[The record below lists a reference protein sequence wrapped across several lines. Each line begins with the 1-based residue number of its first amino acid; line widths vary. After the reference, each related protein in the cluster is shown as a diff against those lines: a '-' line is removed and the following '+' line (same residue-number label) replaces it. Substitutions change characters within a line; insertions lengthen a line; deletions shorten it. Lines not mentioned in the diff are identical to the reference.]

1 MPVVHDLSESNS
13 VDEVIMAIRNLY
25 DGELDAEDH
34 MVDTFL
40 SSHSRSISEYTG
52 HEPAS
57 PGAQSTVSVD
67 ISDSDYRTRRALD
80 RDSRDIR
87 DMPMPA
93 SSLGRSVTTAYVAEP
108 HTEQPASTPE
118 ARVQS
123 PSRNLRSGL
132 RSSKSPSFIA
142 ARQVFEKAQ
151 SQPDY
156 KPKPKFNG
164 HMTTPKSASI
174 SAQMRAVSD
183 RVATSSTYTGYIS
196 PPSPE
201 LGQPTPTKDI
211 SPNETNDSSEESQEL
226 RSGPRPS
233 INFEIHELS
242 DDDEEYPDPLS
253 LLESRSPHPM
263 VASPL
268 NNNNTN
274 EDNNDAD
281 SEQTGDVHSD
291 RSSRSSSRV
300 KRRAGSWKG
309 LGKRR
314 RESAS
319 ESGYGDGAL
328 PVVIDRRATLPTVSV
343 ASVSALPAQ
352 SDEVHNP
359 IAQRAHSYDTSTTPT
374 SRRVRALAQAWSTPK
389 RIRMSITE
397 SSDTESDNIPLDT
410 VSLAAREAELP
421 SSAPAATVSLAEN
434 SINQVISTETVV
446 FAEESSSYPTIS
458 SSAPQMTDSQG
469 GSVPYVSQTPD
480 MTYLNPSATEDS
492 QGPREM
498 TPEHSEASSRESTVP
513 IPDST
518 VGEDATVDSAPAEN
532 VDVAMDVEE
541 SVEAEGASENLSEP
555 TLQSGNESVQPE
567 ESLEPAM
574 EEGEAVDV
582 TNDDT
587 AAQPPA
593 VQAASS
599 QTEDIDPVDTEA
611 VSDKP
616 AAQEPT
622 VQEPTVQ
629 ELTVQEPTV
638 QEPTVQEPA
647 AQVTPLQPK
656 SGLHPMQRAAATTS
670 GLQRASAR
678 IVQKSTVKAGAA
690 TQPQPSRQRRPTV
703 SRRISM
709 CQRLLQLSSLSKGT
723 GNTDIHMDPALAPPA
738 RLLGS
743 EFHSS
748 SAFSIE
754 AISAPSTPTRRAAF
768 SGAMRV
774 LGEGAPVVVDSD
786 RLRYMC
792 KVKGLMEGTELSATE
807 ALRVLYFFTGDW
819 VSARRYIVHG
829 QSALTEDC
837 MWTANEDK
845 VLLQG
850 FNVDKMADLRERK
863 GNVEVYRRLQF
874 LNTFHGLRAQ

>member
-1 MPVVHDLSESNS
+1 MPVVHDLTENNS
-13 VDEVIMAIRNLY
+13 DDEVIMDIRNLY

-93 SSLGRSVTTAYVAEP
+93 SSLGRSATTAYVAEP
-108 HTEQPASTPE
+108 STEPPASTPE
-118 ARVQS
+118 ARVLS

-156 KPKPKFNG
+156 RPKPKANS
-164 HMTTPKSASI
+164 HTTSQSASI
-174 SAQMRAVSD
+174 LAQLRAVSD
-183 RVATSSTYTGYIS
+183 RVAASSTYTACIS

-211 SPNETNDSSEESQEL
+211 SPIGTSGSSGESQEL
-226 RSGPRPS
+226 QSGSKPS
-233 INFEIHELS
+233 IDFEINELT
-242 DDDEEYPDPLS
+242 DDNDDEYPDPIS

-268 NNNNTN
+268 KNNSVN

-281 SEQTGDVHSD
+281 GEQTGDMHSD

-352 SDEVHNP
+352 SNEVHNP
-359 IAQRAHSYDTSTTPT
+359 VAQRAHSYDTSVTPS
-374 SRRVRALAQAWSTPK
+374 SRRVKELAQTWSTPK

-397 SSDTESDNIPLDT
+397 SSDTESDNNPFD
-410 VSLAAREAELP
+410 VASLAAREAELP
-421 SSAPAATVSLAEN
+421 SSAPAAAVLLAEN
-434 SINQVISTETVV
+434 SFNQVFSTETVV
-446 FAEESSSYPTIS
+446 FAEESSSYPTID
-458 SSAPQMTDSQG
+458 SSAPQMSNSQSD
-469 GSVPYVSQTPD
+469 SVPYVSQTPD
-480 MTYLNPSATEDS
+480 MTYLKPSAAEDGH
-492 QGPREM
+492 GPREM
-498 TPEHSEASSRESTVP
+498 SPELSSEASSRESTVP

-518 VGEDATVDSAPAEN
+518 VGEDAAVDSVPAEDIG
-532 VDVAMDVEE
+532 VTMDVEE
-541 SVEAEGASENLSEP
+541 SGEAEGASEDLSEP
-555 TLQSGNESVQPE
+555 TLQSGNGSVQPE
-567 ESLEPAM
+567 ENLEPAVD
-574 EEGEAVDV
+574 EGEAVDA
-582 TNDDT
+582 TNDDA
-587 AAQPPA
+587 AAQPP
-593 VQAASS
+593 VTQAASS
-599 QTEDIDPVDTEA
+599 QTEDNDPVDAEVA
-611 VSDKP
+611 SDKP
-616 AAQEPT
+616 AAQEPAA
-622 VQEPTVQ
+622 
-629 ELTVQEPTV
+629 L
-638 QEPTVQEPA
+638 EPA
-647 AQVTPLQPK
+647 VPFTPLLPK

-670 GLQRASAR
+670 GAQRATAR
-678 IVQKSTVKAGAA
+678 TVQTSTKAGAA
-690 TQPQPSRQRRPTV
+690 TQPQPRRQRRPTV

-709 CQRLLQLSSLSKGT
+709 CQRLLQLSSLSKGAGST
-723 GNTDIHMDPALAPPA
+723 NIHMDPALAPPA

-743 EFHSS
+743 DLRS

-819 VSARRYIVHG
+819 VSARRYILHG

-845 VLLQG
+845 VLLQD

-874 LNTFHGLRAQ
+874 LNTFHGLQAQ

>member
-1 MPVVHDLSESNS
+1 
-13 VDEVIMAIRNLY
+13 
-25 DGELDAEDH
+25 
-34 MVDTFL
+34 
-40 SSHSRSISEYTG
+40 
-52 HEPAS
+52 
-57 PGAQSTVSVD
+57 
-67 ISDSDYRTRRALD
+67 
-80 RDSRDIR
+80 
-87 DMPMPA
+87 
-93 SSLGRSVTTAYVAEP
+93 
-108 HTEQPASTPE
+108 
-118 ARVQS
+118 
-123 PSRNLRSGL
+123 
-132 RSSKSPSFIA
+132 
-142 ARQVFEKAQ
+142 
-151 SQPDY
+151 
-156 KPKPKFNG
+156 
-164 HMTTPKSASI
+164 
-174 SAQMRAVSD
+174 
-183 RVATSSTYTGYIS
+183 
-196 PPSPE
+196 
-201 LGQPTPTKDI
+201 
-211 SPNETNDSSEESQEL
+211 
-226 RSGPRPS
+226 
-233 INFEIHELS
+233 
-242 DDDEEYPDPLS
+242 
-253 LLESRSPHPM
+253 M

>member
-118 ARVQS
+118 ARVLS

-211 SPNETNDSSEESQEL
+211 SPNETNGSSEESQEL

-242 DDDEEYPDPLS
+242 NDDEEYPDPLS
-253 LLESRSPHPM
+253 LLESRIPHPM

-268 NNNNTN
+268 NNNSTN

-281 SEQTGDVHSD
+281 GEQTGDVHSD

-541 SVEAEGASENLSEP
+541 SVEAE
-555 TLQSGNESVQPE
+555 
-567 ESLEPAM
+567 
-574 EEGEAVDV
+574 
-582 TNDDT
+582 
-587 AAQPPA
+587 
-593 VQAASS
+593 
-599 QTEDIDPVDTEA
+599 
-611 VSDKP
+611 
-616 AAQEPT
+616 
-622 VQEPTVQ
+622 
-629 ELTVQEPTV
+629 
-638 QEPTVQEPA
+638 

>member
-142 ARQVFEKAQ
+142 ARQV
-151 SQPDY
+151 
-156 KPKPKFNG
+156 
-164 HMTTPKSASI
+164 
-174 SAQMRAVSD
+174 
-183 RVATSSTYTGYIS
+183 
-196 PPSPE
+196 PE

-599 QTEDIDPVDTEA
+599 QTEDSDPADTEV

-629 ELTVQEPTV
+629 ELTVQEPIVQEPTVQEPTV

>member
-421 SSAPAATVSLAEN
+421 SSAPAVTVSLAEN

-518 VGEDATVDSAPAEN
+518 VGEDATVDSAPAED

-541 SVEAEGASENLSEP
+541 TVEAEGASENLSEP

-622 VQEPTVQ
+622 
-629 ELTVQEPTV
+629 
-638 QEPTVQEPA
+638 
-647 AQVTPLQPK
+647 PK